1 MTKRSVEELSS
12 KVKFE
17 FSVGSDPEFDDLVAD
32 IGFED
37 HLVALLTQEDGFDNL
52 RIRIFPPNNG
62 SFWEFPFSDFEKIL
76 NKAKDRLQELLKEDS

>member
-1 MTKRSVEELSS
+1 MED
-12 KVKFE
+12 VKFE

-52 RIRIFPPNNG
+52 RIRIFPPIDEP
-62 SFWEFPFSDFEKIL
+62 FWDFHFNDFEKIL
-76 NKAKDRLQELLKEDS
+76 NKAKERLKELRKEDL